1 MHTRVVKALSLSKKQ
16 ALTSIV
22 GAILAASLVA
32 AIIYYGVPSLQENR
46 TLPSN
51 SVAFAGTISFQFE
64 GSNISELTTPAGSAV
79 QGTVLMNI
87 SQAAPLLIY
96 VADSGTDINQTTP
109 TLPPGISVSLEMY
122 GNSYNVPSVYEVA
135 FNDTTGLPLSTVQL
149 VPTTLGETSIQYTI
163 NVASSVP
170 AGVYNVK
177 ILFVSMLKGDMLPA
191 GYPYDYRYGYGD
203 YYTVILHVQ

>member
-1 MHTRVVKALSLSKKQ
+1 LF
-16 ALTSIV
+16 
-22 GAILAASLVA
+22 ILAGLVLLGSTMVFHDPSPNQSA
-32 AIIYYGVPSLQENR
+32 ATGQTPSDSGDIN
-46 TLPSN
+46 
-51 SVAFAGTISFQFE
+51 FAGTISFQFE
-64 GSNISELTTPAGSAV
+64 NTNVSELTVAAGSAV

-96 VADSGTDINQTTP
+96 VDDSGIEINQTTP

-122 GNSYNVPSVYEVA
+122 GNSFNVPLVYEVA
-135 FNDTTGLPLSTVQL
+135 FNDTTGLPLSTQL

-170 AGVYNVK
+170 TGVYNVK
-177 ILFVSMLKGDMLPA
+177 ILFKSMLMGDMLPA
-191 GYPYDYRYGYGD
+191 GYLYDYLYGYGE